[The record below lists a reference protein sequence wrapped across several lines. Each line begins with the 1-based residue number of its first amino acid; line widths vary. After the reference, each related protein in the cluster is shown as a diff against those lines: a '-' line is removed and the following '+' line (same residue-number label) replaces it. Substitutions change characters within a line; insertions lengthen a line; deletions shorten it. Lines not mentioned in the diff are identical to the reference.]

1 MKLGMPTGPRGT
13 INVAVKEAALRAQ
26 MVVKRLA
33 IFSAI
38 LILSSGAAL
47 AQSSPHSTHCPHP
60 LFSDAILMTKAGLSD
75 APIATH
81 VSARRGHLDSIGAA
95 GTTTMFWAKT
105 MQTPLDAA
113 AVDQDPV
120 E

>member
-1 MKLGMPTGPRGT
+1 MKARCEGAEWSMELVVREVE
-13 INVAVKEAALRAQ
+13 VAQTAHEAIGSSFV
-26 MVVKRLA
+26 M
-33 IFSAI
+33 
-38 LILSSGAAL
+38 LILSAAVAF
-47 AQSSPHSTHCPHP
+47 AQAEPSSTHCPHP

-75 APIATH
+75 TPIATH

-95 GTTTMFWAKT
+95 GTTTVGWAKT
-105 MQTPLDAA
+105 RPTPLDAA